1 MKREISDPK
10 ISQAEAPA
18 LIAFRVSALDMRLVP
33 APRARDWMQ
42 STRDRFANRCLPL
55 LVANQA
61 GWFVLNSH
69 RFRAVWNG
77 GEEATDTRIE
87 YLSGKPPY
95 PAVTHFGCGI
105 ITWNLPYLFRTSP
118 GYNLLARGPANLP
131 KDGVCALEGVVETD
145 WSVAAFTMNWKL
157 TRPNHPVTF
166 EVDDPI
172 CMLVPQR
179 RNELEAFEAKI
190 RRIEGEPDLHQRY
203 AQWHQSRTQF
213 LTELRVPGS
222 AAVAEGWEKHYFQG
236 TAPDG
241 ARAPEHQTKLHL
253 RDFEERE

>member
-1 MKREISDPK
+1 MKKEISEAK
-10 ISQAEAPA
+10 ISETEVPA
-18 LIAFRVSALDMRLVP
+18 LIAYRVSAINMRLVP

-42 STRDRFANRCLPL
+42 STRDHFANRCLPL

-61 GWFVLNSH
+61 GWFALNSH

-77 GEEATDTRIE
+77 GEEPTDTRIE

-95 PAVTHFGCGI
+95 AAVTHFGYGI
-105 ITWNLPYLFRTSP
+105 ITWNLPYLFRTPP
-118 GYNLLARGPANLP
+118 GYKLLARGPSNLP
-131 KDGVCALEGVVETD
+131 KDGVYALEGVVETD

-157 TRPNHPVTF
+157 TRPHHPVTF
-166 EVDDPI
+166 EVDEPV

-190 RRIEGEPDLHQRY
+190 RSIEGDPELYQRY

-213 LTELRVPGS
+213 LTDLRIPGS
-222 AAVAEGWEKHYFQG
+222 DAVAEGWEKHYFQG

-253 RDFEERE
+253 RDFEERK